1 MSTTGESQT
10 AEYQQRRWLNIRK
23 LLERSGPFCHPD
35 FEASAEILDFIM
47 NSCKVLVVGA
57 GGLGC
62 ELLKDLALMGFKK
75 IHIVDM
81 DTIELSNL
89 NRQFLFRKSDIG
101 SSKAKCAVE
110 FVNKRVPGC
119 EAVAHHCSIQDLD
132 EGFYRQFHIVVC
144 GLDSIVARR
153 WLNGMLMSLLQY
165 NDDGSL
171 DQSSVIP
178 LVDGGT
184 EGFKGNAR
192 VILPGMSACIECTLD
207 LYPPQKTFPL
217 CTIANTPRLPEHC
230 IEYVKVLQ
238 WSKENPWGATTP
250 IDGDD
255 PQHVGWVMEKAQERA
270 SKHGITGIT
279 YRLTQ
284 GVLKN
289 IIPAVASTNAAIA
302 AACATEVFKLASSCC
317 ASMNNYMVLNM
328 SEGVYTYTFNAE
340 RRTECVAC
348 SNTKRTM
355 DVEPLATLQTIYD
368 ELRENP
374 AYMMKTPG
382 ITTIINGR
390 NKTLYMPSIK
400 SLEERTRDNL
410 KKRIIDLGLFNG
422 ADILVADVTTPN
434 TIQIKLK
441 FTENM
446 DVELPVRV

>member
-1 MSTTGESQT
+1 MSSGEVQT
-10 AEYQQRRWLNIRK
+10 AEYLQRRWLNIRK

-35 FEASAEILDFIM
+35 FEPSAEILDFTM
-47 NSCKVLVVGA
+47 NSCKILIVGA

-75 IHIVDM
+75 IHIIDM

-89 NRQFLFRKSDIG
+89 NRQFLFRKNDIG
-101 SSKAKCAVE
+101 LSKAKCAVE

-119 EAVAHHCSIQDLD
+119 EATAHHCAIQDMD
-132 EGFYRQFHIVVC
+132 DGFYRQFHIVVC

-153 WLNGMLMSLLQY
+153 WLNGMLASLLQY

-207 LYPPQKTFPL
+207 LYPPQITFPL

-238 WSKENPWGATTP
+238 WSKENPWGNTIP
-250 IDGDD
+250 LDGDD
-255 PQHVGWVMEKAQERA
+255 PHHVAWVLEKAQERA
-270 SKHGITGIT
+270 MKHGISGVT

-289 IIPAVASTNAAIA
+289 IIPAVASTNAVIA

-317 ASMNNYMVLNM
+317 VNMNNYMVLNIAD
-328 SEGVYTYTFNAE
+328 GVYTYTFSAE
-340 RRTECVAC
+340 RRADCVAC
-348 SNTKRTM
+348 SNSTKVM
-355 DVEPLATLQTIYD
+355 ALESDATLQTIYTKLCED
-368 ELRENP
+368 QLF
-374 AYMMKTPG
+374 MMKSPG

-390 NKTLYMPSIK
+390 NKTLYMSSIK
-400 SLEERTRDNL
+400 SIEERTRDNL
-410 KKRIIDLGLFNG
+410 KKKITDLGLYNG
-422 ADILVADVTTPN
+422 AEILVADVTTPN
-434 TIQIKLK
+434 TITIKLNVI
-441 FTENM
+441 ENL
-446 DVELPVRV
+446 DVDMPS

>member
-1 MSTTGESQT
+1 MASGEIENSD
-10 AEYQQRRWLNIRK
+10 YQQKRWHNIRK

-35 FEASAEILDFIM
+35 FEPSAEILDFIM
-47 NSCKVLVVGA
+47 NSCKVLIVGA

-75 IHIVDM
+75 LHVVDM

-89 NRQFLFRKSDIG
+89 NRQFLFRKNDIG
-101 SSKAKCAVE
+101 LSKAKCAVE
-110 FVNKRVPGC
+110 FVNKRIPGC
-119 EAVAHHCSIQDLD
+119 EAVAHHCPIQDLD
-132 EGFYRQFHIVVC
+132 DGFYRQFHIVVC

-165 NDDGSL
+165 NDDRSL

-230 IEYVKVLQ
+230 VEYVKVLQ
-238 WSKENPWGATTP
+238 WCKENPWGPNTGL
-250 IDGDD
+250 DGDD
-255 PQHVGWVMEKAQERA
+255 PQHVAWVHEKAQERA
-270 SKHGITGIT
+270 MKYGIANVT

-317 ASMNNYMVLNM
+317 ANMNNYMVLNM
-328 SEGVYTYTFNAE
+328 SDGVYSYTFSAE
-340 RRTECVAC
+340 KRVDCVAC
-348 SNTKRTM
+348 SNTTR
-355 DVEPLATLQTIYD
+355 VLEIEPNATLQVIYD
-368 ELRENP
+368 KLCEDNGYL
-374 AYMMKTPG
+374 MKSPG
-382 ITTIINGR
+382 ITTVINGR
-390 NKTLYMPSIK
+390 NKTLYMASIK
-400 SLEERTRDNL
+400 SIEEKTKDNL
-410 KKRIIDLGLFNG
+410 KRRITELGLYNG
-422 ADILVADVTTPN
+422 ADLLVADVTTPN
-434 TIQIKLK
+434 TITIKLK
-441 FTENM
+441 FSDSI
-446 DVELPVRV
+446 DVDMSR

>member
-1 MSTTGESQT
+1 MAGESQT
-10 AEYQQRRWLNIRK
+10 SDHNQRRWHHIKK

-35 FEASAEILDFIM
+35 FEPSPDILDFIM

-75 IHIVDM
+75 IHVIDL

-89 NRQFLFRKSDIG
+89 NRQFLFRKNDIG
-101 SSKAKCAVE
+101 LSKAKCAVD

-119 EAVAHHCSIQDLD
+119 EAVAHHCAIQDFD

-171 DQSSVIP
+171 DQSSIIP

-192 VILPGMSACIECTLD
+192 VILPGLSACIECTLD
-207 LYPPQKTFPL
+207 LYPPQKTYPL
-217 CTIANTPRLPEHC
+217 CTVANTPRLPEHC
-230 IEYVKVLQ
+230 VEYVKVIQ
-238 WSKENPWGATTP
+238 WAKENPWGNSVQL
-250 IDGDD
+250 DGDD
-255 PQHVGWVMEKAQERA
+255 PHHLAWVLERAQERA
-270 SKHGITGIT
+270 NKHGITGVT

-302 AACATEVFKLASSCC
+302 AVCATEVFKLATSSC
-317 ASMNNYMVLNM
+317 ANMNNYMIMNM
-328 SEGVYTYTFNAE
+328 ADGVYTYTFNAE
-340 RRTECVAC
+340 KRSDCLAC
-348 SNTKRTM
+348 SNVTRVM
-355 DVEPLATLQTIYD
+355 EIEPEATLQAIYNKLCD
-368 ELRENP
+368 DQD
-374 AYMMKTPG
+374 YMMKSPG

-390 NKTLYMPSIK
+390 NKTLYMASVKSI
-400 SLEERTRDNL
+400 EERTRDNL
-410 KKRIIDLGLFNG
+410 KKKVTELGLYNG
-422 ADILVADVTTPN
+422 ADILVADITTPN
-434 TIQIKLK
+434 TLTIKLK
-441 FTENM
+441 FS
-446 DVELPVRV
+446 ELEDIEMTH

>member
-1 MSTTGESQT
+1 MAGGEAQT
-10 AEYQQRRWLNIRK
+10 SDYLQRRWLNIRK

-35 FEASAEILDFIM
+35 FEPSAEILDFIM
-47 NSCKVLVVGA
+47 NSCKILIIGA

-75 IHIVDM
+75 IHIIDM

-89 NRQFLFRKSDIG
+89 NRQFLFRKNDIG
-101 SSKAKCAVE
+101 LSKAKCAVE
-110 FVNKRVPGC
+110 FVNNRVPGC
-119 EAVAHHCSIQDLD
+119 EAIAHHCAIQDMD

-144 GLDSIVARR
+144 GLDSVVARR

-165 NDDGSL
+165 NDDGTL
-171 DQSSVIP
+171 DQSSLIP

-184 EGFKGNAR
+184 EGFKGNSR

-207 LYPPQKTFPL
+207 LYPPQVTFPL

-238 WSKENPWGATTP
+238 WAKENPWGNTTAL
-250 IDGDD
+250 DGDD
-255 PQHVGWVMEKAQERA
+255 PQHVAWVLEKAQERA
-270 SKHGITGIT
+270 MKHGITGVT

-317 ASMNNYMVLNM
+317 VNMNNYMVLNIAD
-328 SEGVYTYTFNAE
+328 GVYSYTFSAD
-340 RRTECVAC
+340 RRADCVAC
-348 SNTKRTM
+348 SNATRTM
-355 DVEPLATLQTIYD
+355 ELEGQATLQTILTQLQEDPKY
-368 ELRENP
+368 L
-374 AYMMKTPG
+374 MKSPG

-390 NKTLYMPSIK
+390 NKTLYMSSIK
-400 SLEERTRDNL
+400 SIEERTRDNL
-410 KKRIIDLGLFNG
+410 KKKITDLGLFNG
-422 ADILVADVTTPN
+422 AEILVADVTTPN
-434 TIQIKLK
+434 TITIKLK
-441 FTENM
+441 FTNNL
-446 DVELPVRV
+446 DVEMA

>member
-1 MSTTGESQT
+1 
-10 AEYQQRRWLNIRK
+10 
-23 LLERSGPFCHPD
+23 
-35 FEASAEILDFIM
+35 M
-47 NSCKVLVVGA
+47 NSCKILVIGA

-75 IHIVDM
+75 IHIIDM

-89 NRQFLFRKSDIG
+89 NRQFLFRKNDIG
-101 SSKAKCAVE
+101 LSKAKCAVE
-110 FVNKRVPGC
+110 FVNNRVPGC
-119 EAVAHHCSIQDLD
+119 EAIAHHCAIQDMD

-165 NDDGSL
+165 NDDGTL
-171 DQSSVIP
+171 DQSSLIP

-207 LYPPQKTFPL
+207 LYPPQVTFPL

-238 WSKENPWGATTP
+238 WAKENPWGNTTAL
-250 IDGDD
+250 DGDD
-255 PQHVGWVMEKAQERA
+255 PQHVAWVLEKAQERA
-270 SKHGITGIT
+270 MKHGITGVT

-317 ASMNNYMVLNM
+317 VNMNNYMVLNIAD
-328 SEGVYTYTFNAE
+328 GVYTYTFSAD
-340 RRTECVAC
+340 RRADCVAC
-348 SNTKRTM
+348 SNTTRTM
-355 DVEPLATLQTIYD
+355 ELESAATLQTILTKLQEDPQY
-368 ELRENP
+368 L
-374 AYMMKTPG
+374 MKSPG

-390 NKTLYMPSIK
+390 NKTLYISSIK
-400 SLEERTRDNL
+400 SIEERTRDNL
-410 KKRIIDLGLFNG
+410 RKKITDLGLYNG
-422 ADILVADVTTPN
+422 AELLVADVTTPN
-434 TIQIKLK
+434 TITIKLK
-441 FTENM
+441 LTE
-446 DVELPVRV
+446 DRKSVV

>member
-1 MSTTGESQT
+1 MASGENQSSSDN
-10 AEYQQRRWLNIRK
+10 QQRRWHHIRK

-35 FEASAEILDFIM
+35 FEPSPEILDFIM
-47 NSCKVLVVGA
+47 DSCKVLIVGA

-75 IHIVDM
+75 LHVVDM

-89 NRQFLFRKSDIG
+89 NRQFLFRKNDIG
-101 SSKAKCAVE
+101 LSKAKCAVE

-119 EAVAHHCSIQDLD
+119 EAVAHHCPIQDLD

-165 NDDGSL
+165 NDDRSL

-230 IEYVKVLQ
+230 IEYVKVIQ
-238 WSKENPWGATTP
+238 WAKENPWGNNTAL
-250 IDGDD
+250 DGDD
-255 PQHVGWVMEKAQERA
+255 PQHVAWVFEKAQDRA
-270 SKHGITGIT
+270 VKHGISNVT

-302 AACATEVFKLASSCC
+302 ACCATEVFKLASSCC
-317 ASMNNYMVLNM
+317 ANMNNYMVMNM
-328 SEGVYTYTFNAE
+328 ADGVYTYTFNAE
-340 RRTECVAC
+340 KRPDCVAC
-348 SNTKRTM
+348 SNSTRI
-355 DVEPLATLQTIYD
+355 VEIEPDATLQMIYD
-368 ELRENP
+368 KLCEDP
-374 AYMMKTPG
+374 VFMMKSPG
-382 ITTIINGR
+382 ITTVINGR
-390 NKTLYMPSIK
+390 NKTLYMSSIK
-400 SLEERTRDNL
+400 SIEERTRDNL
-410 KKRIIDLGLFNG
+410 KKKITDLGLYNG
-422 ADILVADVTTPN
+422 VDILVADVTTPN
-434 TIQIKLK
+434 TITIKLK
-441 FTENM
+441 FLENQ
-446 DVELPVRV
+446 DVEMAR

>member
-1 MSTTGESQT
+1 MAGGENQT
-10 AEYQQRRWLNIRK
+10 SEYLQRRWLNIRK

-47 NSCKVLVVGA
+47 NSCKILVIGA

-75 IHIVDM
+75 IHIIDM

-89 NRQFLFRKSDIG
+89 NRQFLFRKNDIG
-101 SSKAKCAVE
+101 LSKAKCAVE
-110 FVNKRVPGC
+110 FVNNRVPGC
-119 EAVAHHCSIQDLD
+119 EAIAHHCAIQDKD
-132 EGFYRQFHIVVC
+132 EGFYGQFHIVVC

-165 NDDGSL
+165 NDDGTL
-171 DQSSVIP
+171 DQCSLIP

-207 LYPPQKTFPL
+207 LYPPQVTFPL

-238 WSKENPWGATTP
+238 WSKENPWGNTTAL
-250 IDGDD
+250 DGDD
-255 PQHVGWVMEKAQERA
+255 PQHVAWVLEKAQERA
-270 SKHGITGIT
+270 MKHGIMGVT

-317 ASMNNYMVLNM
+317 VNMNNYMVLNIA
-328 SEGVYTYTFNAE
+328 EGVYSYTFSAD
-340 RRTECVAC
+340 RRADCMAC
-348 SNTKRTM
+348 SNTTRTM
-355 DVEPLATLQTIYD
+355 ELESQATLQTILTKLQEEPKY
-368 ELRENP
+368 L
-374 AYMMKTPG
+374 MKSPG

-390 NKTLYMPSIK
+390 NKTLYMSSIK
-400 SLEERTRDNL
+400 SIEERTRDNL
-410 KKRIIDLGLFNG
+410 KKKITDLGLYNG
-422 ADILVADVTTPN
+422 AEILVADITTPN
-434 TIQIKLK
+434 TITIKLK
-441 FTENM
+441 VTENA
-446 DVELPVRV
+446 DVEMA

>member
-1 MSTTGESQT
+1 MATTET
-10 AEYQQRRWLNIRK
+10 HVPEQQRRWHNIRK

-35 FEASAEILDFIM
+35 FEPSPDILDFLM
-47 NSCKVLVVGA
+47 ESCKILVVGA

-101 SSKAKCAVE
+101 SSKAKCAVD

-119 EAVAHHCSIQDLD
+119 EAVAHHCAIQDLD
-132 EGFYRQFHIVVC
+132 EGFYRQFHIIVC

-153 WLNGMLMSLLQY
+153 WLNGMLMNLLQY
-165 NDDGSL
+165 NDDRSL

-192 VILPGMSACIECTLD
+192 VILPGLSACIECTLD

-230 IEYVKVLQ
+230 IEYVKVIQ
-238 WSKENPWGATTP
+238 WPKENPWGSSTLL
-250 IDGDD
+250 DGDD
-255 PQHVGWVMEKAQERA
+255 PQHVGWVFEKAQERA
-270 SKHGITGIT
+270 MKHGITSVT

-302 AACATEVFKLASSCC
+302 ATCATEVFKLASSCC
-317 ASMNNYMVLNM
+317 TNMNNYMVLNM
-328 SEGVYTYTFNAE
+328 ADGVYTYTFNAE
-340 RRTECVAC
+340 RKPDCVAC
-348 SNTKRTM
+348 SNTTRVL
-355 DVEPLATLQTIYD
+355 DVEPGAILMDIYEKLKED
-368 ELRENP
+368 TGFL
-374 AYMMKTPG
+374 MKNPG
-382 ITTIINGR
+382 ITTVINGR

-400 SLEERTRDNL
+400 SIEERTRDNL
-410 KKRIIDLGLFNG
+410 KKKITDLGLYNG
-422 ADILVADVTTPN
+422 GEILVADITTPN
-434 TIQIKLK
+434 TISIKLK
-441 FTENM
+441 FIENT
-446 DVELPVRV
+446 DVEMSR